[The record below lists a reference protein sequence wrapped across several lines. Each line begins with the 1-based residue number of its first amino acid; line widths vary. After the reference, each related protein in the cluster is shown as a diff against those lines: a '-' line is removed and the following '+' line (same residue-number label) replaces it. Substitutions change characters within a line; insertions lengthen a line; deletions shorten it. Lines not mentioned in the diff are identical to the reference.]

1 MRKWRPS
8 LRSIILLMLLIVLLL
23 PLAGLFFF
31 RIYENQLVRQ
41 TESELIAQSAVLGSV
56 YAGEVR
62 KAAISLE
69 ALGSIGPVL
78 PSSNERYHPI
88 EATLDLTSS
97 VIGPRRP
104 DGIKPVQQVDPH
116 LLAIGQSLVGLL
128 TQTQDVTLAGFRL
141 LDPQGVVIAGGD
153 EVGLSLAHVDEVASA
168 LQGYFTSALR
178 QRVSDE
184 PPPPIYSISRGTKV
198 RVFTAYP
205 VLVDGRVA
213 GVVYAS
219 RTPSNIVKQLF
230 SERKKLALAALS
242 ILAGTL
248 LLGFLV
254 SRTLTGPISELTDRT
269 RRIIAGDRE
278 ALRPLNHHGSREMA
292 ELSQGFLTMAQN
304 LRDRSDE
311 VSTFATHVSHELK
324 SPLTAI
330 QGAAELLRDSDM
342 SEAQRTKFLNNIIGD
357 TSRLTLLV
365 RRLLHLAR
373 VSSIKT
379 QMSTT
384 TLAQA
389 LADSGDDRGLEIIAL
404 GGDELPLAIS
414 AQNLGAVLTNLLEN
428 AANHSASRVTIE
440 VKRVATDVHISVV
453 DNGTGISHGNAAKI
467 FDPFFT
473 TRRDE
478 GGTGM
483 GLGIIRA
490 MLEVHSGTLEHV
502 PSDRGAKF
510 LLTLPLA
517 G

>member
-1 MRKWRPS
+1 MSKWRPS
-8 LRSIILLMLLIVLLL
+8 LRSIIFVMLMIVLLL

-41 TESELIAQSAVLGSV
+41 TESELIVQSAVIGSV

-62 KAAISLE
+62 KAAIVSE
-69 ALGSIGPVL
+69 ALGPVAPVL
-78 PSSNERYHPI
+78 PTNNERYHPI

-104 DGIKPVQQVDPH
+104 DGVKPVQQVDPQ

-141 LDPQGVVIAGGD
+141 LDPHGVVIAGGD

-168 LQGYFTSALR
+168 LKGNFTSALR

-184 PPPPIYSISRGTKV
+184 PPPPIYSVSRGTKV
-198 RVFTAYP
+198 RVFTAFP
-205 VLVDGRVA
+205 VLVDGHVT
-213 GVVYAS
+213 GVIYAS
-219 RTPSNIVKQLF
+219 RTPSNIVKQLYA
-230 SERKKLALAALS
+230 ERKKLALAALS

-254 SRTLTGPISELTDRT
+254 SRTLTGPIRELTDRT
-269 RRIIAGDRE
+269 RRIIAGDRD
-278 ALRPLNHHGSREMA
+278 ALHPLNHHGSREMA

-330 QGAAELLRDSDM
+330 QGAAELLRDSEM

-365 RRLLHLAR
+365 RRLLDLAR
-373 VSSIKT
+373 ISNLRPQNGV
-379 QMSTT
+379 T

-389 LADSGDDRGLEIIAL
+389 LAEINNQGVMKITIIGA
-404 GGDELPLAIS
+404 ESLPLAIS
-414 AQNLGAVLTNLLEN
+414 AQNLGAILANLTDN
-428 AANHSASRVTIE
+428 AAHHGATSVSFEIGREGTMAQMT
-440 VKRVATDVHISVV
+440 VAD
-453 DNGTGISHGNAAKI
+453 DGTGISHGNAPKI

-473 TRRDE
+473 TRRDD

-483 GLGIIRA
+483 GLGIVRA
-490 MLEVHSGTLEHV
+490 MLEAHGGTISFV
-502 PSDRGAKF
+502 PDDSGAKF

>member
-1 MRKWRPS
+1 MSKWRPS
-8 LRSIILLMLLIVLLL
+8 LRSIIFVMLLIVLLL

-41 TESELIAQSAVLGSV
+41 TESELIVQSAVIGSV

-62 KAAISLE
+62 KAAIITE
-69 ALGSIGPVL
+69 ALGPVAPVL
-78 PSSNERYHPI
+78 PTNNERYHPI
-88 EATLDLTSS
+88 EATLDLTGSA
-97 VIGPRRP
+97 IGPRRP
-104 DGIKPVQQVDPH
+104 DGVKPVRQVDPQ

-141 LDPQGVVIAGGD
+141 LDPHGVVIAGGD
-153 EVGLSLAHVDEVASA
+153 EVGLSLAHVDEVATA
-168 LQGYFTSALR
+168 LKGSFTSTLR

-184 PPPPIYSISRGTKV
+184 APPPIYSVSRGTKV
-198 RVFTAYP
+198 RVFTALP
-205 VLVDGRVA
+205 VLVDGHVA

-219 RTPSNIVKQLF
+219 RTPSNIVKQLYA
-230 SERKKLALAALS
+230 ERKKLALAALS

-254 SRTLTGPISELTDRT
+254 SRTLTGPIRELTDRT

-278 ALRPLNHHGSREMA
+278 ALHPLNHHGSREMA

-330 QGAAELLRDSDM
+330 QGAAELLRDSEM

-357 TSRLTLLV
+357 TSRLNLLV
-365 RRLLHLAR
+365 RRLLDLAR
-373 VSSIKT
+373 ASSIKT
-379 QMSTT
+379 QAGTT
-384 TLAQA
+384 TLAQT
-389 LADSGDDRGLEIIAL
+389 LADIGDHRGLEVTTL
-404 GGDELPLAIS
+404 GVDDLPLAIS

-440 VKRVATDVHISVV
+440 VKRIATDVHISVV
-453 DNGTGISHGNAAKI
+453 DNGLGISHGNAPKI

-473 TRRDE
+473 TRRDA

-483 GLGIIRA
+483 GLGIVKA
-490 MLEVHSGTLEHV
+490 MLEAHGGTISYV
-502 PSDRGAKF
+502 PVESGAKF

>member
-1 MRKWRPS
+1 
-8 LRSIILLMLLIVLLL
+8 MLLIVLLL

-41 TESELIAQSAVLGSV
+41 TESELIAQSAVIGSV

-62 KAAISLE
+62 KATIPVGTF
-69 ALGSIGPVL
+69 GSVAPAS

-104 DGIKPVQQVDPH
+104 DGVKPVQQVDSR
-116 LLAIGQSLVGLL
+116 LLTIGQSLEGILI
-128 TQTQDVTLAGFRL
+128 QTQDVTLAGFRL

-168 LQGYFTSALR
+168 LKGSFTSALR
-178 QRVSDE
+178 QRVSNE

-213 GVVYAS
+213 GVIYAS
-219 RTPSNIVKQLF
+219 RTPSNIVKQLY

-269 RRIIAGDRE
+269 RRIIAGDRD
-278 ALRPLNHHGSREMA
+278 ALHPLNHHGSREMA

-342 SEAQRTKFLNNIIGD
+342 SEAQRTKFLNTIIGD

-365 RRLLHLAR
+365 RRLLDLAR
-373 VSSIKT
+373 ASSIKT
-379 QMSTT
+379 QAGTT
-384 TLAQA
+384 TLAQT
-389 LADSGDDRGLEIIAL
+389 LADSVNHRGLEIAAH
-404 GGDELPLAIS
+404 GADNLPLAIS
-414 AQNLGAVLTNLLEN
+414 AQNLSAVLTNLLEN
-428 AANHSASRVTIE
+428 AANHGASRVTIE
-440 VKRVATDVHISVV
+440 VQSEATDVRMSIT
-453 DNGTGISHGNAAKI
+453 DNGTGISPGNAAKI

-473 TRRDE
+473 TRRDA

-483 GLGIIRA
+483 GLGIVRA
-490 MLEVHSGTLEHV
+490 MLEAHGGTISFV
-502 PSDRGAKF
+502 PIDGGAKF
-510 LLTLPLA
+510 LLTLPFA

>member
-1 MRKWRPS
+1 MKKWRPS
-8 LRSIILLMLLIVLLL
+8 LRSIIFVMLLIVLLL

-41 TESELIAQSAVLGSV
+41 TESELIAQSAVIGSV

-62 KAAISLE
+62 KAAISVA
-69 ALGSIGPVL
+69 ALGPIALVSPT
-78 PSSNERYHPI
+78 SNVRYHPI

-104 DGIKPVQQVDPH
+104 DGIKPVQPVDPQ
-116 LLAIGQSLVGLL
+116 LLAIGQSLSGILI
-128 TQTQDVTLAGFRL
+128 QTQDVTLAGFRL
-141 LDPQGVVIAGGD
+141 LDPQGVVIAGGN
-153 EVGLSLAHVDEVASA
+153 EIGLSLAHVDEVAMA
-168 LQGYFTSALR
+168 LKGSFRSALR

-198 RVFTAYP
+198 RVFTAFP
-205 VLVDGRVA
+205 VLIDGHVA
-213 GVVYAS
+213 GVIYAS
-219 RTPSNIVKQLF
+219 RTPSNIVKQLYA
-230 SERKKLALAALS
+230 ERKKLALAALS

-278 ALRPLNHHGSREMA
+278 ALHPLNHHGSREMA

-330 QGAAELLRDSDM
+330 QGAAELLRDSEM
-342 SEAQRTKFLNNIIGD
+342 SEAQRKKFLNNIIGD
-357 TSRLTLLV
+357 TSRLNLLV
-365 RRLLHLAR
+365 RRLLDLAR
-373 VSSIKT
+373 ASSIKA
-379 QMSTT
+379 QVSRS
-384 TLAQA
+384 TLAQT
-389 LADSGDDRGLEIIAL
+389 LADIGDHRGLEIIVL
-404 GGDELPLAIS
+404 GGDELPVAIS

-440 VKRVATDVHISVV
+440 IEHDATDVHLSII
-453 DNGTGISHGNAAKI
+453 DNGTGISRGNAPKI

-473 TRRDE
+473 TRRDD

-483 GLGIIRA
+483 GLGIVKA
-490 MLEVHSGTLEHV
+490 LLEAHGGTISFV
-502 PSDRGAKF
+502 PSDSGTKF

>member
-1 MRKWRPS
+1 MTKWRPS
-8 LRSIILLMLLIVLLL
+8 LRSIIFVMLLIVLLL

-41 TESELIAQSAVLGSV
+41 TESELIAQSAVIGSV

-62 KAAISLE
+62 KAAISVE
-69 ALGSIGPVL
+69 ALGPIAPVL
-78 PSSNERYHPI
+78 PTNNGRYHPI

-97 VIGPRRP
+97 AIGPRRP
-104 DGIKPVQQVDPH
+104 DGVKPALPIEPQ
-116 LLAIGQSLVGLL
+116 LLAIGQSLAGLL
-128 TQTQDVTLAGFRL
+128 TRTQDVTLAGFRL
-141 LDPQGVVIAGGD
+141 LDPHGVVIAGGD
-153 EVGLSLAHVDEVASA
+153 EVGLSLAQVDEVAAA
-168 LQGYFTSALR
+168 LKGNFTSTLR

-184 PPPPIYSISRGTKV
+184 PPPPIYSVSRGTKV

-205 VLVDGRVA
+205 VLVDGHVA
-213 GVVYAS
+213 GVIYAS
-219 RTPSNIVKQLF
+219 RTPSNIVKQLYA
-230 SERKKLALAALS
+230 ERKKLALAALS

-278 ALRPLNHHGSREMA
+278 ALHPLNHHGSREMA
-292 ELSQGFLTMAQN
+292 ELSQGLLTMAQN

-330 QGAAELLRDSDM
+330 QGAAELLRDSEM
-342 SEAQRTKFLNNIIGD
+342 SEVQRTKFLNNIISD
-357 TSRLTLLV
+357 TSRLNLLV
-365 RRLLHLAR
+365 RRLLDLAR
-373 VSSIKT
+373 VSNLR
-379 QMSTT
+379 QQNGVT
-384 TLAQA
+384 TLAQT
-389 LADSGDDRGLEIIAL
+389 LAEIGSYSGLEITAL
-404 GGDELPLAIS
+404 GADGLPLAILT
-414 AQNLGAVLTNLLEN
+414 QNLGAVLTNLLDN
-428 AANHSASRVTIE
+428 AANHRANRVTIGIE
-440 VKRVATDVHISVV
+440 RDATNVHLSIT
-453 DNGTGISHGNAAKI
+453 DNGSGISHGNAVKI

-473 TRRDE
+473 TRRDA

-483 GLGIIRA
+483 GLGIVKA
-490 MLEVHSGTLEHV
+490 MLEAHGGTISFV
-502 PSDRGAKF
+502 PGDGGAKF